1 MITRPLSPDETRR
14 LRADQARLIA
24 EESAAAAR
32 LAKVQD
38 ALHVTT
44 TKLNESQMLTKFRS
58 ISELAASRL
67 DQSDPTID
75 VSEMTPE
82 QKARAIVEAG
92 QRRRGELKEPEPEM
106 NETAKAILAA
116 GRKRRNEED

>member
-1 MITRPLSPDETRR
+1 MITRPLSAEEVRR

-58 ISELAASRL
+58 LAEQANPSDPAASK
-67 DQSDPTID
+67 D
-75 VSEMTPE
+75 VTEMTPE